1 MDTTPKSLALL
12 RLHGVKLDV
21 RQAKYT
27 VVVQSRVL
35 HTTQNGSLFAM
46 VRKDTNWLWVPNVY
60 ADSVCDSLEHE
71 GEHIL
76 LL

>member
-1 MDTTPKSLALL
+1 MA
-12 RLHGVKLDV
+12 
-21 RQAKYT
+21 
-27 VVVQSRVL
+27 QSRVV
-35 HTTQNGSLFAM
+35 HKTQNGYLFAH

-60 ADSVCDSLEHE
+60 VDDVCDSLEHE